1 MKAVLYHHYGSPDVL
16 RLEEVPS
23 PEPKSEEVLVKIVA
37 ASVNAADWH
46 LLRADPFLARL
57 ASGLFKPKNK
67 ILGADIAGVVE
78 AVGPNASQ
86 YRIGDHVFG
95 DISGCGFGG
104 FAEYAS
110 VRESAL
116 ALKPSN
122 ISFEE
127 AAAVPL
133 AALTALQGLRDAG
146 RIKPGLKVLIN
157 GASGGVGTFA
167 VQLAKDFGTEV
178 TAVCSTAKLDL
189 VRTLGADHVID
200 YKREDFTRSNRTYDL
215 ILAANGFHPITAY
228 RRALAANG
236 VYVMTGGAPAQMY
249 EALLFGPLLSLA
261 GTRKMGALLA
271 KANQKDLVYLAG
283 MLEAGR
289 LKPVIDKKYTL
300 AEVPE
305 AIRYVD
311 DGHAFGKVV
320 IIAHV

>member
-1 MKAVLYHHYGSPDVL
+1 
-16 RLEEVPS
+16 
-23 PEPKSEEVLVKIVA
+23 
-37 ASVNAADWH
+37 
-46 LLRADPFLARL
+46 
-57 ASGLFKPKNK
+57 
-67 ILGADIAGVVE
+67 
-78 AVGPNASQ
+78 
-86 YRIGDHVFG
+86 
-95 DISGCGFGG
+95 
-104 FAEYAS
+104 
-110 VRESAL
+110 
-116 ALKPSN
+116 
-122 ISFEE
+122 
-127 AAAVPL
+127 
-133 AALTALQGLRDAG
+133 
-146 RIKPGLKVLIN
+146 
-157 GASGGVGTFA
+157 
-167 VQLAKDFGTEV
+167 V